1 MAIGFGG
8 FMRLEEMAEKA
19 LGKERT
25 SPAIEF
31 KGRWHD
37 WGWMHDYA
45 SAVRQ
50 ALLRCGSPATEAV
63 AFVPRNRPNSAAA
76 LLAMIAQG
84 RTIYML
90 YAFQAPE
97 ALARSLRSLENRVL
111 IISKED
117 FVGPVVEAATERG
130 LGIVVLDEETAEAF
144 SPDGG
149 ITAAA
154 ERSTADVEPGIYILT
169 SGTTGAPK
177 HFRLSHRV
185 VAEQVLSARMIFGQP
200 AADRKPVVPTLI
212 YFPFA
217 NISGLYHF
225 LPVAISGN
233 PAIMLEKFD
242 IGVWLEYMKKYRPVV
257 GSLPPPGVQ
266 MALEAGFTREDL
278 KGTEFI
284 NTGAAAVDPT
294 LHRAF
299 EERFGIPLLFSYG
312 ATEFGGPVAY
322 FTADLHRK
330 WGNKKFGSV
339 GPAWGGA
346 SLRVVDP
353 QTGSVLPPNTEGIL
367 EVISPRMGPH
377 WIRTTDVAVLDEDGF
392 LFHRG
397 RADGAIMRG
406 GFKLLPEVIENA
418 LVLHPAIAAASVVG
432 ISDARL
438 GQVPVA
444 AIQLRDGVPP
454 PSAVELSD
462 HLRKHVYAT
471 HIPVAFQFV
480 KELPRTASMKVDM
493 RRVRALFETD
503 ESSLIGGVRSN
514 AG

>member
-1 MAIGFGG
+1 
-8 FMRLEEMAEKA
+8 MRLEEMAEKA
-19 LGKERT
+19 LGKARA

-31 KGRWHD
+31 RGRWHD
-37 WGWMHDYA
+37 WGWMHDYGAAA
-45 SAVRQ
+45 SG
-50 ALLRCGSPATEAV
+50 ALHRCGLPATEAV

-97 ALARSLRSLENRVL
+97 ALARNVRSLDKRLLV
-111 IISKED
+111 ISKED
-117 FVGPVVEAATERG
+117 FVGPVVEAAKERG
-130 LGIVVLDEETAEAF
+130 VGIVVLDEETVEAL
-144 SPDGG
+144 SPE
-149 ITAAA
+149 A
-154 ERSTADVEPGIYILT
+154 EPGIYILT

-177 HFRLSHRV
+177 HFRLSNRIV
-185 VAEQVLSARMIFGQP
+185 TEQVLSARLMFGKTADDGKP
-200 AADRKPVVPTLI
+200 AVPTLI

-233 PAIMLEKFD
+233 PVIMLEKFD
-242 IGVWLEYMKKYRPVV
+242 IGIWLEYMKKYRPVV

-299 EERFGIPLLFSYG
+299 EERFGISLLFSYG

-330 WGNKKFGSV
+330 WGNRKFGSV

-353 QTGSVLPPNTEGIL
+353 QTGSVLPPNTEGLL
-367 EVISPRMGPH
+367 EVIAPRIGPH

-418 LVLHPAIAAASVVG
+418 LVLHPAVAAASVVG

-444 AIQLRDGVPP
+444 AVQLRGGVIP
-454 PSAVELSD
+454 PSTAELAD
-462 HLRKHVYAT
+462 HLRGHVYAT

-493 RRVRALFETD
+493 RKVRALFETED
-503 ESSLIGGVRSN
+503 LGVIGGVRSN

>member
-1 MAIGFGG
+1 
-8 FMRLEEMAEKA
+8 MRLEEMAEKA

-25 SPAIEF
+25 SPAIEY
-31 KGRWHD
+31 KGRWYD
-37 WGWMHDYA
+37 WGWMQDYA
-45 SAVRQ
+45 SAVSG
-50 ALLRCGSPATEAV
+50 ALRDCGLPTTEAV

-76 LLAMIAQG
+76 LLAMLAQG

-90 YAFQAPE
+90 YAFQAAE
-97 ALARSLRSLENRVL
+97 ALARNLRSLEKRVL
-111 IISKED
+111 VISKDD
-117 FVGPVVEAATERG
+117 FVGSVVEAAKEG
-130 LGIVVLDEETAEAF
+130 GVGVVVLDEETVEALLA
-144 SPDGG
+144 DAG
-149 ITAAA
+149 IT
-154 ERSTADVEPGIYILT
+154 EKVEGPTASVEPGIYILT

-177 HFRLSHRV
+177 HFKLSNRI
-185 VAEQVLSARMIFGQP
+185 VAEQVLSARSMFGKP
-200 AADRKPVVPTLI
+200 ADKAKSPVPTLI

-225 LPVAISGN
+225 LPVAISGI

-242 IGVWLEYMKKYRPVV
+242 IRVWLDYMKKYRPVV

-278 KGTEFI
+278 KGTKFI

-299 EERFGIPLLFSYG
+299 EERFGISLLLSYG

-322 FTADLHRK
+322 FTAELHRK
-330 WGNKKFGSV
+330 WGNRKFGSV

-346 SLRVVDP
+346 ALRVIDP
-353 QTGSVLPPNTEGIL
+353 QTGSVLPPNTEGLL
-367 EVISPRMGPH
+367 EVISPRIGPH

-397 RADGAIMRG
+397 RADGAITRG
-406 GFKLLPEVIENA
+406 GFKLLPELIENA
-418 LVLHPAIAAASVVG
+418 LVLHPAVAAASVVG
-432 ISDARL
+432 ISDQRL

-444 AIQLRDGVPP
+444 AIQLRGGIMP
-454 PSAVELSD
+454 PSIAELAD

-471 HIPVAFQFV
+471 HVPVAFEFV
-480 KELPRTASMKVDM
+480 KELPRTASMKVDT
-493 RRVRALFETD
+493 RRVRALFDTD
-503 ESSLIGGVRSN
+503 KSGVISGVLSN
-514 AG
+514 TG

>member
-1 MAIGFGG
+1 MAVGLGD
-8 FMRLEEMAEKA
+8 FMRLEEMADKA
-19 LGKERT
+19 LGKERH

-31 KGRWHD
+31 KGRRYD

-45 SAVRQ
+45 SAVSG
-50 ALLRCGSPATEAV
+50 ALGAGLSATEAV

-84 RTIYML
+84 CTLYML
-90 YAFQAPE
+90 YAFQSPE
-97 ALARSLRSLENRVL
+97 ALARNVRSLEKRVL
-111 IISKED
+111 VISKED
-117 FVGPVVEAATERG
+117 YVGPVVEAAHERG
-130 LGIVVLDEETAEAF
+130 VRVVVLDDETAEVL
-144 SPDGG
+144 SPDAE

-154 ERSTADVEPGIYILT
+154 ERPTADVEPAIHILT

-177 HFRLSHRV
+177 HFRLSSRI
-185 VAEQVLSARMIFGQP
+185 VAEQVSSARLIFGKP
-200 AADRKPVVPTLI
+200 ADDGKPVVPTLI

-225 LPVAISGN
+225 LPVALSGN
-233 PAIMLEKFD
+233 PVIMLEKFD
-242 IGVWLEYMKKYRPVV
+242 IGVWLDYMKKYRPVV

-299 EERFGIPLLFSYG
+299 EERFGISLLFSYG

-346 SLRVVDP
+346 TLRVVDP
-353 QTGSVLPPNTEGIL
+353 ETGSVLPPNTEGLL
-367 EVISPRMGPH
+367 EVISPRIGPH

-418 LVLHPAIAAASVVG
+418 LVLHPSVAAASVVG

-444 AIQLRDGVPP
+444 AIQLRGGIVP
-454 PSAVELSD
+454 PSAAELSD

-493 RRVRALFETD
+493 RRVRALFD
-503 ESSLIGGVRSN
+503 SDDSGAIGGVRSN